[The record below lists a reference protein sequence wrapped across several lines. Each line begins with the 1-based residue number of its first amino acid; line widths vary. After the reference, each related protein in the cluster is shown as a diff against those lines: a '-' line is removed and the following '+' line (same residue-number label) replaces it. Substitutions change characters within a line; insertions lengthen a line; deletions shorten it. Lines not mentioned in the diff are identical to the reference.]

1 MKNPLLL
8 VLFFSISAFA
18 LPDKEIVIR
27 TADGNSSSLLKEIKC
42 IRFEDETM
50 LLDMNDGSA
59 KSWNTDDVNCITF
72 MYSENGNTSSIGITN
87 TAVTFNFDGKRIFI
101 NSHYYLPVLLH
112 SIDGKAVYCQPCCGE
127 SVIEMSELPSGIYI
141 LNVNGQTYK
150 IVNR

>member
-27 TADGNSSSLLKEIKC
+27 TADGNSSSLLKDIKC
-42 IRFEDETM
+42 IRFEGETM
-50 LLDMNDGSA
+50 LLDIKDGSS
-59 KSWNTDDVNCITF
+59 KSWNTEDINCIAIA
-72 MYSENGNTSSIGITN
+72 YAENNTTSISGTN

-101 NSHYYLPVLLH
+101 NSHYYLPVLLYTV
-112 SIDGKAVYCQPCCGE
+112 DGKAVYCQPCCGE

-141 LNVNGQTYK
+141 LNINGQTYK

>member
-27 TADGNSSSLLKEIKC
+27 TADGNSSSLLKDIKC
-42 IRFEDETM
+42 IRFEGETM
-50 LLDMNDGSA
+50 LLDIKDGSS
-59 KSWNTDDVNCITF
+59 KSWNTEDINCITIA
-72 MYSENGNTSSIGITN
+72 YAENNTTSISGTN

-101 NSHYYLPVLLH
+101 NSHYYLPVLLYTV
-112 SIDGKAVYCQPCCGE
+112 DGKAVYCQPCCGE

-141 LNVNGQTYK
+141 LNINGQTYK